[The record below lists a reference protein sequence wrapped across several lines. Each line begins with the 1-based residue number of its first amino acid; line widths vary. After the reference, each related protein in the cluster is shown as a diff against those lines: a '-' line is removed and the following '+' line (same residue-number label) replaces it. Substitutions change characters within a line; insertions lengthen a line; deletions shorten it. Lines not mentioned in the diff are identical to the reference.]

1 MPGKNPTRG
10 PKVPT
15 QIVDKNGKTTTV
27 HKSQDQDGSRN
38 LRLSGIR
45 PFYVA
50 TTPEQKEAKLNDF
63 LSDLSHDF
71 RVVFPGA
78 ESFCMGLVDDASYV
92 DEEFGQITGVFDK
105 DGKTLYSVDEPGDV
119 DAYEVDSLTR
129 VLSGIH
135 YTQGKELGYVKEAP
149 LAWGL
154 FEVNLNIMDDVVE
167 AHRSR

>member
-27 HKSQDQDGSRN
+27 HKSQDQDDSRN
-38 LRLSGIR
+38 LRLSGSR
-45 PFYVA
+45 PFVFA
-50 TTPEQKEAKLNDF
+50 TTPEQIEAKQDAF

-78 ESFCMGLVDDASYV
+78 ESFCVGLNEDADDF
-92 DEEFGQITGVFDK
+92 EEITGVFDK
-105 DGKTLYSVDEPGDV
+105 NGKTLYSVDEPSDV
-119 DAYEVDSLTR
+119 DGSEVDSLTR
-129 VLSGIH
+129 ALRNFD
-135 YTQGKELGYVKEAP
+135 YTRGNESGYVKEAP

-154 FEVNLNIMDDVVE
+154 FEVKLNLIDDVVE